1 MNETLGWGRSR
12 EGRGRK
18 SRSGKIQRVMHTRPP
33 SDEMKSRGEQVIKS
47 KVVDLVIQR

>member
-1 MNETLGWGRSR
+1 MKHLDGDDPGR
-12 EGRGRK
+12 RGRK
-18 SRSGKIQRVMHTRPP
+18 PRSGKIQRVMHTKPP